1 VDAQTIEQLAR
12 YVGLEIP
19 EIDLEVLEPALA
31 NQAAM
36 IEILDRLELDD
47 GEPIVTFDPRWR

>member
-36 IEILDRLELDD
+36 IEILDRLVLDD

>member
-1 VDAQTIEQLAR
+1 MDAQTIEQLAR
-12 YVGLEIP
+12 YVGLAIP

-36 IEILDRLELDD
+36 TDALDRLELED

>member
-1 VDAQTIEQLAR
+1 MDAQTIEQLAR